1 MSVGVRV
8 GKNLLP
14 FLEFLSSIVKLNKY
28 FFFSEPLGF
37 KWQKAQQPFVMS
49 ICGSDVCPL
58 LTLRDPPQIHLYN
71 LNSYRSNNNH

>member
-14 FLEFLSSIVKLNKY
+14 FLEFFVLNRQLEQI
-28 FFFSEPLGF
+28 FLFSEPLGF

-58 LTLRDPPQIHLYN
+58 LTLRDPPKSICPPI
-71 LNSYRSNNNH
+71 